1 MLLSKRQAAAE
12 LARRSLCDFARV
24 CQPAIRLTPF
34 HRTYYN
40 TLDRFAHG
48 QIRRLIVSVPPQHG
62 KSLGSSVLLPA
73 YLLGIA
79 PQTRIALASYNLRL
93 ASRFNRRV
101 QRLMSE
107 PAYRDVFPATRLKTS
122 SAKQPNVIRTSD
134 EFELIGAPGG
144 LLSVGRE
151 GALTG
156 NPVDVFILDDLYKD
170 AAEANSP
177 LIRDHAW
184 EWYNAVVKTRL
195 HNDSRELIVFTRWHE
210 DDLIGRIAAHEP
222 VLELTASSESYNG
235 KTQAEQWLHLNFE
248 AVKQSPPTPSDPRKP
263 GEALWPERHGIRLL
277 EQKRR
282 LDPLLFETMYQGHP
296 AVREGLLYGDNF
308 KTYDRLPEDTVRR
321 ANYTDTA
328 DTGEDYLCSVCYEVG
343 RDGIVYITDAVY
355 SPLGMEET
363 EILVADMLLR
373 NGTVAA
379 RIESNNGGRGFAREV
394 AKRCRE
400 VRVEW
405 FHQSHNKEARIL
417 SNAPA
422 VLNRIAMPA
431 GWQIRWHVLYGDLL
445 TFRRLFRANR
455 RDDAP
460 DVLTGIIETES
471 ETASRKNIR
480 AVGFSR

>member
-235 KTQAEQWLHLNFE
+235 KMQAEQWLHLNFE

-296 AVREGLLYGDNF
+296 AVREGLLYGNNF

-328 DTGEDYLCSVCYEVG
+328 DTGEDYLCSVCYETG
-343 RDGIVYITDAVY
+343 TDDTIYITDVLY
-355 SPLGMEET
+355 TPLGMEAT
-363 EILVADMLLR
+363 EPLVAAMLQR
-373 NGTVAA
+373 NGTRTA
-379 RIESNNGGRGFAREV
+379 RIESNNGGRGFARAV
-394 AKRCRE
+394 AKLCPQTRI
-400 VRVEW
+400 EW
-405 FHQSHNKEARIL
+405 FHQYRNKEARVL
-417 SNAPA
+417 SNATEVA
-422 VLNRIAMPA
+422 ARIRMPED
-431 GWQIRWHVLYGDLL
+431 WHRRWSEFYGDVVS
-445 TFRRLFRANR
+445 FRRLFRSNR

-460 DVLTGIIETES
+460 DVLTGIVETES
-471 ETASRKNIR
+471 AGPGKCIR
-480 AVGFSR
+480 AVGFSG